1 MAGPVPAIHDL
12 IASATNQKT
21 WIRGSSPR
29 MTGKSQLG
37 PCADITEAFTR
48 LPCRSLATL
57 LRMQFF
63 PVDWWG
69 FHKKSVGEM
78 GLRWGQWL
86 AVVVLLLAG
95 PAWGQSAAPTSG
107 EVMRLEQAR
116 QDERLKSL
124 SEKLTAMEGEV
135 ERRLNEEKD
144 RVAGRIDGINER
156 VGDTQSSIN
165 MALTVLTVSLTF
177 LGLLVAGVGYFS
189 YSKAR
194 KDVQEW
200 IAKEGE
206 EIKKDAREKIE
217 NELKDALE
225 KLSAFLA
232 KAEKSVDQIHNH
244 EIQTGK
250 VVDTLNERVAKV
262 VGREDKELPPEDRTA
277 LAKEAE
283 AVSNKPEDQRT
294 FEDWFGLAL
303 SAYFK
308 ADQETAITFFAQAAS
323 ATDATP
329 VQVARAL
336 VNKGVALGE
345 LKQLDE
351 ALKAFDAVE
360 TRFGAATET
369 ALREQVAR
377 ALVNKGVALRKLN
390 RVDEAIAV
398 YDAVETRFGAATE
411 TALREQ
417 VAKAVANKSFTRLTL
432 AKQALADRDGKEKAH
447 NLLRQSAEDGA
458 RVVEGYSTEQDKAM
472 ALGNRGYALFLLGES
487 GQARADL
494 KQALRLGGEKALDW
508 ELEDAKLYRLEPQDT
523 EFEKLIR
530 ELWYEVEA
538 EIKAKG
544 LKSN

>member
-1 MAGPVPAIHDL
+1 
-12 IASATNQKT
+12 
-21 WIRGSSPR
+21 

-369 ALREQVAR
+369 ALREQVA
-377 ALVNKGVALRKLN
+377 
-390 RVDEAIAV
+390 
-398 YDAVETRFGAATE
+398 
-411 TALREQ
+411 
-417 VAKAVANKSFTRLTL
+417 KAVANKSFTRLTL